1 MATGSTMTN
10 LSVESIRA
18 LTEQSAGGKF
28 LAGCIL
34 VCTEPDAEDTS
45 IYVVC
50 NVVYGRD
57 GGFMFV
63 APEWSSTGCEI
74 FC

>member
-1 MATGSTMTN
+1 MTN

-50 NVVYGRD
+50 N
-57 GGFMFV
+57 GFM
-63 APEWSSTGCEI
+63 AEMEASCLWLRSSTGCEI